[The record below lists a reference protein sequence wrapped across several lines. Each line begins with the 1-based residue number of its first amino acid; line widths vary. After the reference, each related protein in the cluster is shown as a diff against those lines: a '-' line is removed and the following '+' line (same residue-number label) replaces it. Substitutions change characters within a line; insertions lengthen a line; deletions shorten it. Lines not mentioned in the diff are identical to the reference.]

1 MTRARPSEVD
11 RTHAHLSGVRGQSP
25 WQRLSRHLVVCLL
38 ALAISNLHSTVL
50 GVTISMSTIGNP
62 GNADYIFNGHG
73 AVAYTYDIGTYE
85 TTNQQYV
92 DFLNAVGPSNP
103 NGIYNSKMG
112 SDPNGG
118 IVQSGSPGSYTYSVK
133 GGVNPAGS
141 PYGSIPVM
149 FVSWFSVA
157 RFANWL
163 TNGQQT
169 GAAGVNSLETG
180 SYTLNNATSG
190 PLPSRNTTFLA
201 AHRGYVLPNM
211 EEWFKAAFHDASGL
225 TATDYTLWPTGSS
238 TQPASPDQFP
248 GYGSVANYGRVLPGP
263 ISVGA
268 YGANSRSLYGLE
280 MMLGNAAEI
289 TETRNPVDD
298 AMYQVMSGSWSTS
311 KQEILNFNAI
321 LGGGKGTFVD
331 GTATTPQIGFR
342 IAAVPEP
349 NAVARVGVCA
359 ALLAGLRSI
368 RRRTPRPCSSVSRR
382 ATASPLRSSR
392 CGAGRPS
399 GRARMPRP

>member
-118 IVQSGSPGSYTYSVK
+118 IVQSGSPGSYTYSIK

-190 PLPSRNTTFLA
+190 PLPSRNT
-201 AHRGYVLPNM
+201 
-211 EEWFKAAFHDASGL
+211 
-225 TATDYTLWPTGSS
+225 
-238 TQPASPDQFP
+238 
-248 GYGSVANYGRVLPGP
+248 
-263 ISVGA
+263 
-268 YGANSRSLYGLE
+268 
-280 MMLGNAAEI
+280 AEI